1 MLSIYT
7 PQLTNRIRYTFD
19 LFFKELLRVPFQLIS
34 NRDQFF
40 AAPHPKMSYDQNPVT
55 DELCFGAVYLL
66 FEKGVK
72 LHEIQV
78 EDFDGT
84 KAFFRLQGVQEYALQ
99 FDPFAAAFYLVSRYE
114 ELLPHVKDQFGRFPA
129 KESLAYKNG
138 FLQVPVVNRYALMVK
153 AKLQERYPEMDF
165 PEREFEFIPTYDI
178 DSAYAYL
185 NKGIIRNA
193 AGLTNSLLQLD
204 LVTLRDRLKVL
215 TKLKRDPYDT
225 YDFLH
230 EFHRKHDLNPIYFF
244 LVGDYDEFDKN
255 ISITITEFRELIT
268 SIADT
273 ADVGIHPSYASNT
286 DISKLKKE
294 LGNLAQIL
302 KRDIRKS
309 RQHFLKLT
317 LPETYQNLLEHG
329 ITDDY
334 TMGFATQIGFRA
346 GTCSPFYFYNLENE
360 NKTNLRIHPFAVMD
374 ATLNYYQGLTPRQF
388 PDVVYPV
395 IDEIK
400 KVNGTYISLWHNNSL
415 SEEKEWSGWK
425 KVYEDMVL
433 YTLKGER

>member
-19 LFFKELLRVPFQLIS
+19 LFFKELLHIPFQLIS

-40 AAPHPKMSYDQNPVT
+40 AAAHPKISYDQNPVA

-72 LHEIQV
+72 LHSIEV
-78 EDFDGT
+78 EDYEGT
-84 KAFFRLQGVQEYALQ
+84 KVFFNTQGLQEHALP

-114 ELLPHVKDQFGRFPA
+114 ELLPHVKDQFSRFPA
-129 KESLAYKNG
+129 KESMAFKNG
-138 FLQVPVVNRYALMVK
+138 FLSVPVVNRYALMVK
-153 AKLQERYPEMDF
+153 QKLQERYPEMQF
-165 PEREFEFIPTYDI
+165 PKKEFEFIPTYDV

-185 NKGIIRNA
+185 NKGVIRNA
-193 AGLTNSLLQLD
+193 AGLTKALLELD
-204 LVTLRDRLKVL
+204 LTTFIDRVRVL
-215 TKLKRDPYDT
+215 TKAKRDPYDT
-225 YDFLH
+225 YDWLH
-230 EFHRKHDLNPIYFF
+230 ELHRKHDMKPLYFF

-255 ISITITEFRELIT
+255 ISINITEFRELIT

-273 ADVGIHPSYASNT
+273 AQVGIHPSYASNA
-286 DISKLKKE
+286 DVGKLKKE
-294 LGNLAQIL
+294 LHSLSQVL

-317 LPETYQNLLEHG
+317 LPETYQNLLEQG

-334 TMGFATQIGFRA
+334 TMGYATQIGFRA
-346 GTCSPFYFYNLENE
+346 GICSPFYFYNLETE
-360 NKTNLRIHPFAVMD
+360 NKTALRIHPFAVMD

-388 PDVVYPV
+388 PDAVYPV

-433 YTLKGER
+433 YTLNGER